1 MFSST
6 SSVDP
11 KTELKIYEQLFQAF
25 AEKAILSTLHRLHLL
40 PKFDYIYVMD
50 KGRIV
55 DEGTFDY
62 LFARSEIFQ
71 EMWAHQEQLV

>member
-6 SSVDP
+6 SSVDA
-11 KTELKIYEQLFQAF
+11 KTELKIYEQLFQTF
-25 AEKAILSTLHRLHLL
+25 GEKAILSTLHRLHLL

-62 LFARSEIFQ
+62 LFAQSEVFQ
-71 EMWAHQEQLV
+71 EMWAHQEQMT